1 MSDQRNVFY
10 LIKGLFRFLN
20 SFPVVGVD
28 GVDDAVTLG
37 VVLVPQGL
45 QLLLTA
51 QVPEVQ
57 PKNKYFQIYLAV
69 GSRFLALSR

>member
-28 GVDDAVTLG
+28 SVDDAVTLG

-57 PKNKYFQIYLAV
+57 SKKKHFHIYV
-69 GSRFLALSR
+69 DIKQQ